1 MDRIPGFFFPAAE
14 AAEIQ
19 LKTSSTSPI
28 SLNEGEAVNRQTD
41 AMSVGN
47 RKLMVARAQRGD
59 QEALNLLFESCRRQL
74 FASALRILPR
84 PQDAEDAVQ
93 EAMMKAYEHLDEFRG
108 HADFMTWA
116 TRIVINAAL
125 AQIRR
130 VRSRPVVSWD
140 QTQAESAETVWS
152 EFIEDPKPDPEEI
165 YQQVEHRRLLREA
178 LHRLP
183 ERNRHAI
190 QVCTLD
196 DCSLKTAAVALGLPI
211 NTVKALLHRG
221 RAYLVRKLK
230 PRAQRRRK
238 VSRVPKPQPVA
249 EQKLRA
255 A

>member
-1 MDRIPGFFFPAAE
+1 MN
-14 AAEIQ
+14 Q
-19 LKTSSTSPI
+19 
-28 SLNEGEAVNRQTD
+28 QTD

-47 RKLMVARAQRGD
+47 RRLVVARAQRGD
-59 QEALNLLFESCRRQL
+59 QDTLNLLFESCRRRL
-74 FASALRILPR
+74 FASAMRILPR

-130 VRSRPVVSWD
+130 VRSRPLVSWD
-140 QTQAESAETVWS
+140 QTQAESDETVWS
-152 EFIEDPKPDPEEI
+152 EFIKDPRPDPEEI

-183 ERNRHAI
+183 ARNRRAI

-196 DCSLKTAAVALGLPI
+196 DCSLKTAAIALGLS
-211 NTVKALLHRG
+211 TGTLKAHLHRG

-230 PRAQRRRK
+230 PNAQTRRK
-238 VSRVPKPQPVA
+238 VSRTSKPQPVA